1 MIKDQLHIDIDDN
14 ECERTNNIVNGYFYI
29 IYYEALTDKANKEG
43 FDRAPVIYCFAP
55 DKTNIN
61 CFWAVNFHYFSKRVQ
76 EYILQGM
83 IDYYDITN
91 GNNKRI
97 ILDPKDLYNL
107 YTNIAIGV
115 RCYNRKG
122 VWDAYRIKNQY
133 IPKYLEVSP
142 EFVMTNSAKVNTDF
156 NLAPGNKGF

>member
-29 IYYEALTDKANKEG
+29 IYY
-43 FDRAPVIYCFAP
+43 
-55 DKTNIN
+55 
-61 CFWAVNFHYFSKRVQ
+61 
-76 EYILQGM
+76 
-83 IDYYDITN
+83 DITN

-97 ILDPKDLYNL
+97 ILNPKDLYNL
-107 YTNIAIGV
+107 YSNIAIGV

-133 IPKYLEVSP
+133 IPKYLEVSS
-142 EFVMTNSAKVNTDF
+142 EFVMTNSDKVNTDF